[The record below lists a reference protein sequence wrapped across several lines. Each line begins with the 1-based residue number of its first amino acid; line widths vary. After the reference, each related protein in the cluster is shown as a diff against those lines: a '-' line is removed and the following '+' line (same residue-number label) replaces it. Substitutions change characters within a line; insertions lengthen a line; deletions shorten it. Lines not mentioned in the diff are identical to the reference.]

1 MTAAIHAR
9 GTPAERTFF
18 GHPRGLA
25 YLAFTEAWE
34 RFSFYGM
41 QALLLLYMIQHLL
54 TPEIMG
60 GIFGLGQFRGAV
72 EAVTGPL
79 SNQAFAAQ
87 VFGLYTGLVYFTPV
101 FGGLLADR
109 LLGQR
114 RTVLLGA
121 ALMALGHVL
130 MAFEAAFLI
139 ALLLLI
145 VGSGCLKGNISVQV
159 GQLYGPQEEGKR
171 TRGYAIFSAAINVGG
186 LIGPLACAMLAQ
198 AFGWHVG
205 FGAAGVMMLVAM
217 AIYIAGSRYLPP
229 DVRRVRGASQGPA
242 LTGHDWRVITALV
255 LVSALAILPSLTY
268 NQAFISGLLMIEE
281 SVDREW
287 LGWSVPTNTF
297 NALDGLFCVVFVPPL
312 VMLWRWQARRGRE
325 PDDLHKIAYGYLITA
340 IASALMVLPAL
351 RIDSAGATVGIVW
364 PVLLFALNALGFLY
378 YWPTLLALYS
388 RAAPAAVNSTM
399 MGVLFFSTF
408 IGNVL
413 SGTLAALWETMSH
426 AQFFWLHA
434 ALAFGPFIA
443 MLLVARP
450 LRRLFAVA
458 PVTGSDS
465 T

>member
-1 MTAAIHAR
+1 MTAAIQAR
-9 GTPAERTFF
+9 GNPADKRFL

-54 TPEIMG
+54 TPDIMG
-60 GIFGLGQFRGAV
+60 SVLGLGQFRSMV

-79 SNQAFAAQ
+79 SHQSFAAQ

-130 MAFEAAFLI
+130 MAFESAFLM

-145 VGSGCLKGNISVQV
+145 VGSGLLKGNISVQV
-159 GQLYGPQEEGKR
+159 GHLYGPQEEGKR
-171 TRGYAIFSAAINVGG
+171 SRGFVIFSAAINIGG
-186 LIGPLACAMLAQ
+186 LIGPVICALLAQ
-198 AFGWHVG
+198 AYGWHVG
-205 FGAAGVMMLVAM
+205 FGAAGLMMLLAM
-217 AIYIAGSRYLPP
+217 AIYVAGSKYLPA
-229 DVRRVRGASQGPA
+229 DVRRVRGASAGPA
-242 LTGHDWRVITALV
+242 LTGHDWRVIAALV
-255 LVSALAILPSLTY
+255 LVSVIAILPSLTY

-281 SVDREW
+281 SVDRQW
-287 LGWSVPTNTF
+287 LGRTISTNTF
-297 NALDGLFCVVFVPPL
+297 NALDGLFCVILVPPL
-312 VMLWRWQARRGRE
+312 VMWWRWQARRGRE
-325 PDDLHKIAYGYLITA
+325 PDDLQKIAWGYLITA
-340 IASALMVLPAL
+340 IASALMVLPAM
-351 RIDSAGATVGIVW
+351 RIDSTGATVGIVW

-426 AQFFWLHA
+426 ARFFWLHA
-434 ALAFGPFIA
+434 ALAFVPFIA

-450 LRRLFAVA
+450 LRRLFASQSAVGTDPA
-458 PVTGSDS
+458 
-465 T
+465 